1 MRHLKSLNIWGPNTQ
16 AALYRAA
23 FLWYTIQYMD
33 HDIHTLREKYD
44 RILLENETLRELN
57 DALREY
63 NAMLKE
69 FHEAIIVEKKALRN
83 YAR

>member
-1 MRHLKSLNIWGPNTQ
+1 
-16 AALYRAA
+16 
-23 FLWYTIQYMD
+23 MD